1 MSISVQTN
9 MAALTVLQNLNKTA
23 GDNSGAQTQTDA
35 AQGSS
40 NPVDTTTVSA
50 RGDLSAL
57 SAAMTSLDRAS
68 SIADVSLSAGDQ
80 VADLLGQLKDMAT
93 AASDPSMD
101 ASSRATL
108 NSQFQA
114 VLGQITQTIQG
125 ASVDGTNLL
134 DGSSP
139 NGVQF
144 QANAQAGST
153 ITLSSQ
159 DMSLGGS
166 IVTLSASD
174 SLATA
179 DSASQALD
187 AIDTSIANVGQ
198 ALTALGGQAKQ
209 ITSHNDFLQRLTS
222 TLQSGVGDVDDG
234 DDDDDT
240 ESLSLQALQV
250 QQQLGSQSLS
260 IANQA
265 PQLILSL
272 FKGS

>member
-1 MSISVQTN
+1 MSISVQTP

-23 GDNSGAQTQTDA
+23 GDNSSVQTQADA
-35 AQGSS
+35 AQASS
-40 NPVDTTTVSA
+40 NPIDTTTMSS
-50 RGDLSAL
+50 RSDISAL

-80 VADLLGQLKDMAT
+80 VADLLNQLKDMAT
-93 AASDPSMD
+93 AASDPSLD
-101 ASSRATL
+101 GGARATL
-108 NSQFQA
+108 DTQFQA
-114 VLGQITQTIQG
+114 ALGQITQTIQG

-166 IVTLSASD
+166 IITLSASA
-174 SLATA
+174 SLATPQ
-179 DSASQALD
+179 SANQALD
-187 AIDTSIANVGQ
+187 AINASIANVGQ

-209 ITSHNDFLQRLTS
+209 ITSHNDFLQRLTD
-222 TLQSGVGDVDDG
+222 TLQGSASAAGGDG
-234 DDDDDT
+234 DL

-250 QQQLGSQSLS
+250 QQQLGSQSFS

-272 FKGS
+272 FKAS